1 MTAREHDPA
10 PHLLAARYGTGGPV
24 LPAPAGGLNA
34 VLETLLSHRSVRAF
48 APDQP
53 LAEGT
58 LEWLVAAAQSA
69 ASSSNLQTWSVVAVE
84 DTDRR
89 ARLSA
94 LVGDQA
100 SLREA
105 PLVLVWIA
113 DLARLRA
120 LAAYHQ
126 APLGGEPY
134 LDTFL
139 MAVIDA
145 TLAAQNAA
153 AAAES
158 LGLGTCYI
166 GGIRN
171 RSEAVAEELG
181 LVPGT
186 FAVFG
191 LVVGHPDPARPA
203 AIKPR
208 LPHAA
213 VLSRER
219 FTPTA
224 PEPHVADYE
233 RTLAAFQVSQSLSAV
248 GWTQPVLTRLRG
260 PDSLNGRHRLVEA
273 LGRHDVGLR

>member
-1 MTAREHDPA
+1 
-10 PHLLAARYGTGGPV
+10 
-24 LPAPAGGLNA
+24 
-34 VLETLLSHRSVRAF
+34 
-48 APDQP
+48 
-53 LAEGT
+53 
-58 LEWLVAAAQSA
+58 
-69 ASSSNLQTWSVVAVE
+69 
-84 DTDRR
+84 
-89 ARLSA
+89 
-94 LVGDQA
+94 
-100 SLREA
+100 
-105 PLVLVWIA
+105 VLVWIA
-113 DLARLRA
+113 DLARLRT
-120 LAAYHQ
+120 LAAHHQ
-126 APLGGEPY
+126 APLDGAPY

-208 LPHAA
+208 LPQAA

-219 FTPTA
+219 FVPTA
-224 PEPHVADYE
+224 PEPHVAGYD
-233 RTLAAFQVSQSLSAV
+233 RTLAAFQASQNLPAVPWSTHALS
-248 GWTQPVLTRLRG
+248 RLRG
-260 PDSLNGRHRLVEA
+260 PESLHGRHRLVEA
-273 LGRHDVGLR
+273 LGHHDVGLR

>member
-1 MTAREHDPA
+1 MTAREPDPA
-10 PHLLAARYGTGGPV
+10 AHLLAARYGTSAPE
-24 LPAPAGGLNA
+24 LPSPAGGLNA
-34 VLETLLSHRSVRAF
+34 VLETLLSHRTVRAF
-48 APDQP
+48 APDRP

-120 LAAYHQ
+120 LAAHHQ

-171 RSEAVAEELG
+171 RSEGVAEELG

-208 LPHAA
+208 LPQAA

-219 FTPTA
+219 FTATA
-224 PEPHVADYE
+224 PEPHVADYD